1 MGFRLFSMT
10 EESINIGKP
19 YAVDFCEQ
27 IEIYDLD
34 EFFSMN

>member
-27 IEIYDLD
+27 IEMDIC
-34 EFFSMN
+34 S